1 MLHTVQVCLA
11 VETPVA
17 VAKGFK
23 MFGHV
28 AKETFQSMAKISQE
42 PSTWDLGRLELQ

>member
-28 AKETFQSMAKISQE
+28 AKETFLRMVKILQE
-42 PSTWDLGRLELQ
+42 PGIWDLGRLELQ